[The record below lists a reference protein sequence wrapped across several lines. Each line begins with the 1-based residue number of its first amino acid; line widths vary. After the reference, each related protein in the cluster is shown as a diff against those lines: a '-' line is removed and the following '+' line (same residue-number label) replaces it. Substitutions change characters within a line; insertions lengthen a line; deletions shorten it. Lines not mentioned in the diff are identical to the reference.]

1 MLRPLSV
8 LKDVVLKPKSA
19 FEEISENGKN
29 FLIGA
34 LLIVILP
41 SVISAFLYFDYTRLE
56 GAVRDV
62 AEWLI
67 SAVLLYIMGK
77 ALRGHPSFVGL
88 LSAIGYARFPL
99 IFPPIL
105 GYLILKS
112 IPGDVKVLI
121 ENTKGQLSH
130 ETVMHIISHLF
141 TPTIITLGLSILAL
155 TLWSLALCVIAVRES
170 NKFSTWRAF
179 CSVVVALL
187 ITTLIVTKL
196 LKVTG

>member
-1 MLRPLSV
+1 MQRRER
-8 LKDVVLKPKSA
+8 
-19 FEEISENGKN
+19 EEF
-29 FLIGA
+29 FLWGA

-67 SAVLLYIMGK
+67 SAVLLYIMSK
-77 ALRGHPSFVGL
+77 ALRGHTSFVGL

-99 IFPPIL
+99 IFSPIL
-105 GYLILKS
+105 GYLILKP
-112 IPGDVKVLI
+112 IPKVLI

-130 ETVMHIISHLF
+130 ETVMHIISRLL
-141 TPTIITLGLSILAL
+141 TPTIIITLGLAILAL

-170 NKFSTWRAF
+170 NKFSTCKSF

-187 ITTLIVTKL
+187 IATLIFTKL
-196 LKVTG
+196 LNVTG